1 MGHVVFLQFSAMR
14 RRNAA
19 SFFGFRLST
28 FLTSSVNLEG
38 AQSAQNQGI
47 HPLLKIV
54 CDHRSCMYLEILVED
69 ASGKALL
76 EHLVPKIL
84 GPKGK
89 PHRYRIVN
97 IQELKHRVMAQMPR
111 KQAKTLP
118 WDAILFQTLSVQLKV
133 YGKTLPRK
141 NGVVI
146 VVVDL
151 DYRNEQAFQLQLES
165 LLTACDPAPEGFVR
179 LAVEE
184 GEAWILGDLNAV
196 RRAYP
201 FVREYVLQSYE
212 QDSICETWELLAD
225 ALFHGGSERLL
236 EIGYP
241 QIGREKHLWADNIGQ
256 YMDID
261 ANRSPSF
268 QRFRDTLRNAVT
280 ASEDI

>member
-1 MGHVVFLQFSAMR
+1 
-14 RRNAA
+14 
-19 SFFGFRLST
+19 
-28 FLTSSVNLEG
+28 
-38 AQSAQNQGI
+38 
-47 HPLLKIV
+47 
-54 CDHRSCMYLEILVED
+54 MYLEILVED

-97 IQELKHRVMAQMPR
+97 IQELKYRVMARMPR
-111 KQAKTLP
+111 PLARKLP
-118 WDAILFQTLSVQLKV
+118 WDTILFQTLSVQLKV
-133 YGKTLPRK
+133 YGKTLSRK
-141 NGVVI
+141 NGLVV

-165 LLTACDPAPEGFVR
+165 LVTACDPAPEGFVR

-184 GEAWILGDLNAV
+184 GEAWILGDLAAV

-201 FVREYVLQSYE
+201 FLKEYVLRSYE
-212 QDSICETWELLAD
+212 QDAICGTWELLAD
-225 ALFHGGSERLL
+225 ALFHGGSERLA

-241 QIGREKHLWADNIGQ
+241 QIGREKYLWADNIGQ
-256 YMDID
+256 YMDVD

-268 QRFRDTLRNAVT
+268 QRFRDALRNAVAESAGT
-280 ASEDI
+280 IGPGSDD